1 MREEKNQNVENEQ
14 VTRRSSTKLQ
24 APTPPPRREQKSPA
38 TATNKEKAKT
48 AGGERSAPQKGA
60 QPRREEPQA
69 AKREKRRAIT
79 EEPLEETPLST
90 TRERGATFHQVF
102 PFVLFWIAVFAL
114 ASFVLELYGKGSAVG
129 VFGGW
134 FSGFLCGMFGP
145 LAYALPFLLMVLSF
159 RWRRFV
165 RQRLLAKKLLLAIAF
180 FSLLTG
186 IVHVFLDGDCARV
199 TVEAGVLYAGGMA
212 RHGGGLVGGF
222 IGEWLG
228 FCLRPVGTCLLAVP
242 VLLLIGIYLVG
253 LTPSDLYQ
261 RIRCRVELMRRPAA
275 RTAVSPSDEADEP
288 ADGESALQPPAGEE
302 ESLWRRPRPLD
313 SDGRPS
319 YDFGEDEPDVV
330 VESKNRREEEK
341 RLAAAEKRRR
351 QAIYEMY
358 GAEEKKKQQPLP
370 QPKEQE
376 PEVLDL
382 PDDIPEENVPPAP
395 VPQPDPTIHSY
406 RDRKPAVEEPRPEPK
421 PSDNYYAPFALPVRP
436 EPKREKNDNA
446 SRIVITPHAL
456 PEEDVV
462 DTPVGMLPAEDT
474 DTPFVTAVEAEL
486 KPAPT
491 PDHDTEPAPAP
502 VEEELG
508 RRPVGFSEEPPMEE
522 GISDPSFPAPGS
534 EDMLFSTPAE
544 ELPEVEE
551 PAPVPPARPVAEKR
565 ERVIPMA
572 PKPVVLTAAPA
583 EEEPE
588 PEPIVY
594 TVPPVTLLNED
605 QGVHSDFY
613 DEMEDKKERLRQT
626 LADFGLRI
634 QERIDCFHGPSITRY
649 EFAPEAGVSVRSIQN
664 RIDDISLS
672 MGAHVR
678 IEGLV
683 MGKRSI
689 GVEVPNRVRETV
701 YMRTVL
707 EDPAFT
713 ESKKALEVPLGLD
726 IGGTVQMCNLAAMP
740 HLLIAGSTG
749 SGKSVCINVIL
760 ISLLYKTSPEDLRLI
775 LIDPKQVEFA
785 PYEHIPHLYMPIIT
799 DMQRAA
805 GALSCAVQEME
816 RRFSLFKD
824 IGVRELDSYNEMVK
838 NDPER
843 EHLPRIIIVI
853 DEFADLKMSCSNN
866 DPETFTCRIAQ
877 KARAAGIHL
886 IIGTQR
892 PSVDV
897 ITGKLKT
904 NIASRIAF
912 TVKQQV
918 DSRTILDINGAETL
932 TGKGDM
938 LYMPSGMMTPVRVQ
952 GPYVS
957 DSEVGRVVSWVR
969 SHNAPVQYNQAFM
982 DQIEVEMAKAAK
994 SDKKGM
1000 DDVDYDDEGGNE
1012 DPKFVE
1018 AVELA
1023 VETQK
1028 VATSLLQR
1036 RLGVGYGRAAKII
1049 DRMEELGLV
1058 SAADGN
1064 KPRKVLPTAQG
1075 YLNHLGIGEDF
1086 EDDGLDG

>member
-1 MREEKNQNVENEQ
+1 MREVKNQNVENEQ
-14 VTRRSSTKLQ
+14 VTRRSSTRLQ
-24 APTPPPRREQKSPA
+24 APTPPPRGERRGAASEAHKEKSRAQEPSREQAAAAS
-38 TATNKEKAKT
+38 KE
-48 AGGERSAPQKGA
+48 
-60 QPRREEPQA
+60 
-69 AKREKRRAIT
+69 EKRAERISRKEARRA
-79 EEPLEETPLST
+79 EREASRSQRAEPPLEETPLAT
-90 TRERGATFHQVF
+90 GKERSVTFHQVF
-102 PFVLFWIAVFAL
+102 PFVLFWIALFAL
-114 ASFVLELYGKGSAVG
+114 TCFVLDLYGKGSAVG
-129 VFGGW
+129 VLGGW
-134 FSGFLCGMFGP
+134 FSGFLCGLFGP
-145 LAYALPFLLMVLSF
+145 VAYVLPFVLMVLAF

-165 RQRLLAKKLLLAIAF
+165 ARRILAKRLILVLLF
-180 FSLLTG
+180 FSLLAG
-186 IVHVFLDGDCARV
+186 IVHVFLDGDSARV
-199 TVEAGVLYAGGMA
+199 TTGVSVLYAGGMA

-222 IGEWLG
+222 LGEWIG
-228 FCLRPVGTCLLAVP
+228 FCLRPVGTCLLVVP
-242 VLLLIGIYLVG
+242 VLLLIGIYMVG
-253 LTPSDLYQ
+253 LTPTDLYQ
-261 RIRCRVELMRRPAA
+261 RIKCRVELMRRPAA
-275 RTAVSPSDEADEP
+275 QPVAEVEP
-288 ADGESALQPPAGEE
+288 AEKNALTEASAAEPEAPV
-302 ESLWRRPRPLD
+302 WRNPRPLD
-313 SDGRPS
+313 GNGKPA

-330 VESKNRREEEK
+330 VEPPVSERVRQREEEK
-341 RLAAAEKRRR
+341 RQAEMDKRRR
-351 QAIYEMY
+351 KAVYEMY
-358 GAEEKKKQQPLP
+358 GAQEKKPQPQQPA
-370 QPKEQE
+370 
-376 PEVLDL
+376 VLDL
-382 PDDIPEENVPPAP
+382 PDDVPEMPTTPPTP
-395 VPQPDPTIHSY
+395 RPDPTIHSY
-406 RDRKPAVEEPRPEPK
+406 RDRKPAAEEKKVEPK

-436 EPKREKNDNA
+436 EPKRERNDNS

-456 PEEDVV
+456 PEEES
-462 DTPVGMLPAEDT
+462 TPSGILLAEDVS
-474 DTPFVTAVEAEL
+474 TPFAAEAVAEA
-486 KPAPT
+486 AS
-491 PDHDTEPAPAP
+491 AP

-508 RRPVGFSEEPPMEE
+508 RRPAGFREEAPLEE
-522 GISDPSFPAPGS
+522 GISDPTFPGK
-534 EDMLFSTPAE
+534 ENGEMLFSTPAE
-544 ELPEVEE
+544 GPVEE
-551 PAPVPPARPVAEKR
+551 AALTPSAVKPAPRTR

-572 PKPVVLTAAPA
+572 AKPTVLTANAPV
-583 EEEPE
+583 EEVLS
-588 PEPIVY
+588 EPIVY

-707 EDPAFT
+707 EDPAFL
-713 ESKKALEVPLGLD
+713 ESKKPLEVPLGLD

-1000 DDVDYDDEGGNE
+1000 DDVDYDDDGSE

-1075 YLNHLGIGEDF
+1075 YLNHLGIGEAF

>member
-1 MREEKNQNVENEQ
+1 MREVKDQNVENDR
-14 VTRRSSTKLQ
+14 VKRRGGTKLQ
-24 APTPPPRREQKSPA
+24 APTPPPRRER
-38 TATNKEKAKT
+38 TAPVSEAHQEKPKAQRAPQEERKEKQE
-48 AGGERSAPQKGA
+48 ERISRKEA
-60 QPRREEPQA
+60 
-69 AKREKRRAIT
+69 RRAERGKAHVARET
-79 EEPLEETPLST
+79 QPPLEETPLST
-90 TRERGATFHQVF
+90 TKERKGTFHQVF
-102 PFVLFWIAVFAL
+102 PFVLFWIALFAL
-114 ASFVLELYGKGSAVG
+114 TCFVLELYGKGSAVG
-129 VFGGW
+129 VLGGW
-134 FSGFLCGMFGP
+134 FSGFLCGLFGP
-145 LAYALPFLLMVLSF
+145 IAYALPFVLMVLAF

-165 RQRLLAKKLLLAIAF
+165 ARRILAKRLILTFLF
-180 FSLLTG
+180 FSLLSG
-186 IVHVFLDGDCARV
+186 IVHVFLDGDSVRV

-222 IGEWLG
+222 LGEWIG
-228 FCLRPVGTCLLAVP
+228 FCLRPVGTCLLVVP
-242 VLLLIGIYLVG
+242 VLLLIGIYMVG
-253 LTPSDLYQ
+253 LTPTDLYQ
-261 RIRCRVELMRRPAA
+261 RIKCRIELARRPVPA
-275 RTAVSPSDEADEP
+275 RTSRTSIH
-288 ADGESALQPPAGEE
+288 ADGEDDGADAGNPAEPQAPV
-302 ESLWRRPRPLD
+302 WRNPRPLD
-313 SDGRPS
+313 GEEKPG
-319 YDFGEDEPDVV
+319 YDFGENEPDVV
-330 VESKNRREEEK
+330 AEPPISERARRREEEK
-341 RLAAAEKRRR
+341 RQAEADKRRR
-351 QAIYEMY
+351 KAMYEMY
-358 GAEEKKKQQPLP
+358 GKEEKKP
-370 QPKEQE
+370 QPTPPVT

-382 PDDIPEENVPPAP
+382 PDDVPEMPDTPTPAP
-395 VPQPDPTIHSY
+395 RPDPTIHSY
-406 RDRKPAVEEPRPEPK
+406 RDRKPAAEEPKPAPK

-436 EPKREKNDNA
+436 EPKREKTDNS

-456 PEEDVV
+456 PEEDV
-462 DTPVGMLPAEDT
+462 PVPSGILPAEDV
-474 DTPFVTAVEAEL
+474 DTPFAVATDGEEA
-486 KPAPT
+486 A
-491 PDHDTEPAPAP
+491 PAPAP

-508 RRPVGFSEEPPMEE
+508 LRPASDEEELPMEE
-522 GISDPSFPAPGS
+522 GISDPDFPGAGS
-534 EDMLFSTPAE
+534 ENMLFATPVE
-544 ELPEVEE
+544 ELPQE
-551 PAPVPPARPVAEKR
+551 PKPTPSPAKSVPQTK

-572 PKPVVLTAAPA
+572 PKPTVLTATAPA
-583 EEEPE
+583 EEPE

-605 QGVHSDFY
+605 QGVHGDFY

-707 EDPAFT
+707 EDPAFLD
-713 ESKKALEVPLGLD
+713 SKKPLEVPLGLD

-824 IGVRELDSYNEMVK
+824 VGVRELDSYNEMVK

-1000 DDVDYDDEGGNE
+1000 DDMDYDDDGGNE